1 MASVRDPLS
10 AYRVW
15 RDLAGPFGR
24 FVLPSPF
31 IRVEAKTHGGGSTV
45 TLPKDRQSTQLVS
58 AARRRALGLPMSTGV
73 ILDVPLHSGI
83 TLFRS
88 EVTAAGDLTG
98 STRMLP
104 RAVLIV
110 GRVDAPGAI
119 LPTELLHGW
128 PTEDDLEIL
137 GVGLANVPLDQHSDW
152 WMQPLDEPVSQP
164 TWFILDS
171 ERQRDISR
179 THLNRQ
185 LDNRYRYSVDH
196 LPTADS
202 LRGAGL
208 TDAILVCQQSVPAPD
223 LEPWLGSLL
232 DHGFP
237 VRVRACQ

>member
-1 MASVRDPLS
+1 MT
-10 AYRVW
+10 YRVW

-31 IRVEAKTHGGGSTV
+31 VRVEAKTHGGEPTV
-45 TLPKDRQSTQLVS
+45 TLATTRHSTQLVS
-58 AARRRALGLPMSTGV
+58 ALSRRALGLPMTTGV
-73 ILDVPLHSGI
+73 ILDVPLHLGI

-98 STRMLP
+98 PKRMLP

-119 LPTELLHGW
+119 LPTAMLHGW
-128 PTEDDLEIL
+128 PTEDNLETL
-137 GVGLANVPLDQHSDW
+137 GAGFGNVPLAEHSDW
-152 WMQPLDEPVSQP
+152 WRQPLVARVSRP

-171 ERQRDISR
+171 DRQRDVSR
-179 THLNRQ
+179 THLARQ

-196 LPTADS
+196 LPPADS

-223 LEPWLGSLL
+223 LEPWIGSLL
-232 DHGFP
+232 DEGFP
-237 VRVRACQ
+237 VRVRTCQ